1 MACSLLAVNG
11 DLIFFPVDIR
21 PLQSDQFAGNPYTA
35 KPCQSYDQTP
45 FSIRAGIDYLV
56 DFFKRYE
63 VISIAISSC
72 GALKIAKGIAGS
84 PPHDKLS
91 KI

>member
-1 MACSLLAVNG
+1 MVFGLRAVNG

-45 FSIRAGIDYLV
+45 FSVRAGIDYFVSFLMR
-56 DFFKRYE
+56 DK
-63 VISIAISSC
+63 VISVAISSC
-72 GALKIAKGIAGS
+72 GALKIVKGIIG
-84 PPHDKLS
+84 D
-91 KI
+91 